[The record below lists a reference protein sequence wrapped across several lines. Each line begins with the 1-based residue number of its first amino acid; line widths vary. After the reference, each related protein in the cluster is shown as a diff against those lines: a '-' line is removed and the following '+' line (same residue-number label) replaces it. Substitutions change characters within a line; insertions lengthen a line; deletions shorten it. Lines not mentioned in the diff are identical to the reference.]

1 MRFKAHLDIDQRRSD
16 RGKKEGV
23 SQREKE
29 GEGED
34 WAVRGLS
41 RKPEPLMH

>member
-1 MRFKAHLDIDQRRSD
+1 MRFKAHLDIDQRRV
-16 RGKKEGV
+16 GKKEGV
-23 SQREKE
+23 VREKE